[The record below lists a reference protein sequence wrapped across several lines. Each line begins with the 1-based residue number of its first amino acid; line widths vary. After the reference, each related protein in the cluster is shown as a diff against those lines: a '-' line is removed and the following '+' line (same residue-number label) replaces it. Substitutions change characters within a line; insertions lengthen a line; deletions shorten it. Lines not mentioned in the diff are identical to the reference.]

1 MYVSVY
7 VCVCVCVWC
16 VCVSVCVC
24 LCVCLC
30 VFHVCLCVCECVRVR
45 MCVCVYV
52 MCVFVCLCTICC
64 VCACVSVFA
73 CVLPHLYSGV
83 CVMQVRNVCVH
94 LEYQMGTQCIQSL
107 ETRYMYR
114 KLGTQ
119 IYIESVVCTN
129 MHKCS

>member
-1 MYVSVY
+1 
-7 VCVCVCVWC
+7 
-16 VCVSVCVC
+16 
-24 LCVCLC
+24 
-30 VFHVCLCVCECVRVR
+30 
-45 MCVCVYV
+45 MCVCASACLYV
-52 MCVFVCLCTICC
+52 VCTCVR
-64 VCACVSVFA
+64 VFA

-83 CVMQVRNVCVH
+83 CVMQVCNVCVH

-129 MHKCS
+129 MHSAVELNRMHVHVTIFVSESV

>member
-1 MYVSVY
+1 M
-7 VCVCVCVWC
+7 
-16 VCVSVCVC
+16 
-24 LCVCLC
+24 
-30 VFHVCLCVCECVRVR
+30 
-45 MCVCVYV
+45 
-52 MCVFVCLCTICC
+52 
-64 VCACVSVFA
+64 CVSVFA

-83 CVMQVRNVCVH
+83 YVMQVCNVCVH

-129 MHKCS
+129 MHKYS

>member
-1 MYVSVY
+1 M
-7 VCVCVCVWC
+7 
-16 VCVSVCVC
+16 CVC
-24 LCVCLC
+24 LCVC
-30 VFHVCLCVCECVRVR
+30 VS
-45 MCVCVYV
+45 
-52 MCVFVCLCTICC
+52 ICC

-83 CVMQVRNVCVH
+83 CVMQVCNVCVH

-119 IYIESVVCTN
+119 ISGLYK
-129 MHKCS
+129 HAYKCS